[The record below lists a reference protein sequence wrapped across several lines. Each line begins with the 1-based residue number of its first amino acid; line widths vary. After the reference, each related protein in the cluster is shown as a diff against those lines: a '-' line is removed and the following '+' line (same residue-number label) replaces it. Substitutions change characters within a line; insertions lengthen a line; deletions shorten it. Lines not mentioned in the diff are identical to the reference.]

1 MSNAATTSRA
11 YTNRTQSLKNKQA
24 VIDMIATGNP
34 ATIEGV
40 LAKVGIP
47 VRTYQYWRYSDKH
60 FLAKVEA
67 AKCEREIAYG
77 GQVRRKMGD
86 KTFDF
91 AQERLHF
98 FGNDSPWFHLEV
110 VRAMETLGPGN
121 ILMVLFPPS
130 HGKTTLYEDWA
141 TLRLAH
147 DPSLRNHIGSETI
160 TLSMKILSRIQD
172 RLANPLAKPKLTEL
186 TVKYGPFAPPRDDQ
200 RRRGQPWTKK
210 YFDVWRKGE
219 FDERDYSLAAL
230 GFGSQIIGSRSDHL
244 HVDDVQSMK
253 TLGQTESMVEEF
265 VQDWLSR
272 PGRSGITTIVG
283 NRIDE
288 GDFYEALIERLD
300 DDILQ
305 VIRYPAIVERGGDA
319 EPLWVKTC
327 PDPCPRHDK
336 GKCPGFTMEEL
347 DKEHRKH
354 GDSIWERNWMQR
366 PRAKLFSTFDERT
379 VEGAFNPMRR
389 LGDIVA
395 GKAHVIGLDPA
406 IGGRKTTTGGRN
418 AMVTCQFDETGL
430 TPVLIREDRTLRN
443 NQEILA
449 VLEDQICTVRAG
461 GGFVSDVV
469 IEENAFQKGLC
480 NDLQLEG
487 LRQQYG
493 FAVRPH
499 TTGSNKYD
507 ENIGVPSMVHTFL
520 RKQVHLPWADDD
532 FTRLWVGEL
541 RAQFLAWK
549 PLIKGTHLRQDLLMA
564 FWYVW
569 TLWRHRRGT
578 VMSEGVQSWKT
589 ERRLPFAPTNAL
601 VLPRGVVPSV
611 LGGR

>member
-34 ATIEGV
+34 ATIDAV

-47 VRTYQYWRYSDKH
+47 RKTYEYWRYSDKH
-60 FLAKVEA
+60 FVAKVEA

-77 GQVRRKMGD
+77 GQVRRKTGS

-91 AQERLHF
+91 AMERKHF
-98 FGNDSPWFHLEV
+98 FGHESPWFQLEV
-110 VRAMETLGPGN
+110 VRAMEFLPPGN
-121 ILMVLFPPS
+121 TLMVLLPPE
-130 HGKTTLYEDWA
+130 HGKTTLYEDWL

-147 DPSLRNHIGSETI
+147 NPSLRNHVGSESI
-160 TLSMKILSRIQD
+160 SLSKKILARVQD
-172 RLANPLAKPKLTEL
+172 RLANSRADHRMTEL
-186 TVKYGPFAPPRDDQ
+186 VVKYGPFAPPKDDQ
-200 RRRGQPWTKK
+200 RRRGQPWTKQ
-210 YFDVWRKGE
+210 YFDVWRKNE

-244 HVDDVQSMK
+244 HVDDVQSVK
-253 TLGQTESMVEEF
+253 TLGQTDSMVTEF
-265 VQDWLSR
+265 LQDWLSR
-272 PGRSGITTIVG
+272 PGESGITTIMG

-288 GDFYEALIERLD
+288 GDFYEALIEHLD
-300 DDILQ
+300 DDLMQ
-305 VIRYPAIVERGGDA
+305 VIRYPAIVERDGEA
-319 EPLWVKTC
+319 EPLW
-327 PDPCPRHDK
+327 PERW
-336 GKCPGFTMEEL
+336 TMEKL
-347 DKEHRKH
+347 DRMRRKV
-354 GDSIWERNWMQR
+354 GDEVFERNWMQR